1 MPSGAQNRFVASRIG
16 VFEDSRVGPVG
27 LEFSQGLIGNRDFVF
42 RGAFKSMEAESRF
55 PPMNIVVLEN
65 AVVSTASP
73 FPGSV
78 VDDDYFA
85 GGWMNKAQGYIALEF
100 LYQVV
105 VSEKLASG
113 TDLNGVSG

>member
-1 MPSGAQNRFVASRIG
+1 MMTISR
-16 VFEDSRVGPVG
+16 
-27 LEFSQGLIGNRDFVF
+27 
-42 RGAFKSMEAESRF
+42 
-55 PPMNIVVLEN
+55 
-65 AVVSTASP
+65 
-73 FPGSV
+73 
-78 VDDDYFA
+78 